1 MILYVTR
8 KLTFEV
14 DNTRIKKEMQISQN
28 IRQIRGAT
36 TTTTTTTKLRKR
48 VGPNKAKY

>member
-1 MILYVTR
+1 
-8 KLTFEV
+8 
-14 DNTRIKKEMQISQN
+14 MQIRQN

-48 VGPNKAKY
+48 VGPNKVKY

>member
-1 MILYVTR
+1 
-8 KLTFEV
+8 
-14 DNTRIKKEMQISQN
+14 MQISQN

>member
-1 MILYVTR
+1 
-8 KLTFEV
+8 
-14 DNTRIKKEMQISQN
+14 MQISQN

-36 TTTTTTTKLRKR
+36 TTTTTTTTKLRKR

>member
-28 IRQIRGAT
+28 IRQIRGAA
-36 TTTTTTTKLRKR
+36 TTTTTTKLRKR